1 MRSLGIG
8 FAAALFVCSA
18 AVPAAAADA
27 PADLVCPRAVPKLVA
42 FHDASATK
50 DLAKIL
56 PAVREAA
63 DAYLTCLSE
72 AKTRTYEEPYM
83 NYDRTRA
90 AQFLVVEGR
99 VLALRGD
106 TKSAVAVLE
115 DAHDLAQQVV
125 TWLPMSQTYIQS
137 SNVHV
142 GNSATRSTDRDGSRY
157 QAEAKAVL
165 AAADDELVKLDATP
179 RRQASAS
186 PSPAP
191 SHSP

>member
-8 FAAALFVCSA
+8 CAAALLACSA
-18 AVPAAAADA
+18 ITPAKAADA

-42 FHDASATK
+42 FQDASKTR

-56 PAVREAA
+56 PAVRGVA

-83 NYDRTRA
+83 NYDRARA

-99 VLALRGD
+99 ALAATGD
-106 TKSAVAVLE
+106 THSAVAALN
-115 DAHDLAQQVV
+115 DAHDLAEQVV
-125 TWLPMSQTYIQS
+125 TWKPMSQTYVQS

-142 GNSATRSTDRDGSRY
+142 GNSAGRSTDLDGSRY
-157 QAEAKAVL
+157 RDAAKAIL

-179 RRQASAS
+179 RRQAKSS
-186 PSPAP
+186 PSP
-191 SHSP
+191 SP